1 MSIVYDLG
9 ALPRNFFK
17 EGSLMT
23 KGLPFPQTRREEY
36 LNEIA
41 VKAGG
46 SLPIP
51 QTREEQYLDYIAKN
65 GSTGGNDGT
74 DGADGREIELQ
85 KSATHIQWRYVGE
98 ESWKDLVALAD
109 LKGAKGDKGD
119 TGAKGADG
127 FGTKQQYDDIIA
139 RLTALES
146 AGTP

>member
-74 DGADGREIELQ
+74 DGREIELQ
-85 KSATHIQWRYVGE
+85 KGATHIQWRYVGE